1 MDAAS
6 ADAFGAV
13 VRVAYLAVHDGLAR
27 SLLRTRHTGTTLG
40 MHADVLRLCSAFIAN
55 ADEITTC
62 LREKNA
68 DLSDARRTA
77 VEAELSSYPAR
88 AIALELANAPQD
100 EDRRDARSQDEV
112 CGREQHGA
120 AQSLC
125 LRGVLATAGT
135 ELFTRSF
142 HLKALLRDRVLPP
155 TDVGEW
161 IFRIDRSN
169 DFIRIRYRLAEADC

>member
-1 MDAAS
+1 
-6 ADAFGAV
+6 
-13 VRVAYLAVHDGLAR
+13 
-27 SLLRTRHTGTTLG
+27 
-40 MHADVLRLCSAFIAN
+40 MHAGLRS
-55 ADEITTC
+55 
-62 LREKNA
+62 
-68 DLSDARRTA
+68 RR
-77 VEAELSSYPAR
+77 ELSSYPAR

-100 EDRRDARSQDEV
+100 KDRRDARSQDEV

-120 AQSLC
+120 AQSLR

-155 TDVGEW
+155 MDVGEW

-169 DFIRIRYRLAEADC
+169 DFIRIRYRLAEADLTLRLRCSTAPGATIAADAWDAFPSDSVLILKAGAPRSDADMHGDAPRYGSPQRPPSSAPIKTPA